1 MPSSE
6 SPASPSPAAAREAV
20 LRAAMAR
27 LRAANATLR
36 ARNQRL
42 AETNAA
48 LRERLQRLQARNGEL
63 ATALGAARDRL
74 RAGSRP
80 RLALLPEV
88 DDAALLAAA
97 RAAADPATAEALGRA
112 LTARGAW
119 PAAAEA
125 LAAARE
131 RFPADPG
138 LTALA
143 ARVARALP
151 AHHRRHGR
159 AAFERR
165 DWAAAIA
172 HLGRLV
178 ELVPDHPWAGN
189 LLDRALGADPARLA
203 LHLAAQDGER
213 PRQRLY
219 VTGCGRSGTWL
230 LLGMMT
236 TFRDTAVLMAEAAV
250 GRFARLTAAERV
262 HVLKRAHDSHESLAT
277 IPPAIA
283 LLHLVRFPLDVLV
296 SRHRDRDRHVTPE
309 RWRAETAAL
318 RGLLAAGRAG
328 LMVVRYEDLVR
339 EPDRVQAA
347 IAERFALAPE
357 LPFSRFAERA
367 RFDGLTLEAMKGL
380 RAPDTRSIGAWR
392 RDPEAIAYCRTIW
405 PAIAADVAW
414 LCARFDYASPEAELL
429 AA

>member
-1 MPSSE
+1 MSE
-6 SPASPSPAAAREAV
+6 SPAPPSPAAAREAV
-20 LRAAMAR
+20 LRAAVAR

-36 ARNQRL
+36 ERNQRL
-42 AETNAA
+42 QATNAT
-48 LRERLQRLQARNGEL
+48 LRERLQRLQTRNGEL
-63 ATALGAARDRL
+63 ATALGAARERV
-74 RAGSRP
+74 RTAGRP
-80 RLALLPEV
+80 RLVLLPGD
-88 DDAALLAAA
+88 DDATLLAAA
-97 RAAADPATAEALGRA
+97 RAAADAATAVALGRA
-112 LTARGAW
+112 LAARGAW

-125 LAAARE
+125 LAATRE
-131 RFPADPG
+131 RFPDDPG
-138 LTALA
+138 LAALA
-143 ARVARALP
+143 TRVASALP
-151 AHHRRHGR
+151 AYHRRHGR

-165 DWAAAIA
+165 DWAAAIE
-172 HLGRLV
+172 HLTRLL

-189 LLDRALGADPARLA
+189 LLDRALGAEPARLA
-203 LHLAAQDGER
+203 LRLAARDGER
-213 PRQRLY
+213 PRRRLY

-250 GRFARLTAAERV
+250 GRFARLTAPEPV
-262 HVLKRAHDSHESLAT
+262 HVLKRAHDSHESLAA
-277 IPPAIA
+277 IPPAIE

-296 SRHRDRDRHVTPE
+296 SRHRDRARHVTPE

-318 RGLLAAGRAG
+318 RALLEAGRAG

-347 IAERFALAPE
+347 IAERFALEPE

-367 RFDGLTLEAMKGL
+367 RFDSLTLEAMKGL
-380 RAPDTRSIGAWR
+380 RAPETGWIGAWR
-392 RDPEAIAYCRTIW
+392 RDPEAIAHCRAIW

-414 LCARFDYASPEAELL
+414 LCARFGYERPDPELL